1 MILKRLASIF
11 FAIAFL
17 MGLVLFAGVG
27 RTYISVSSAKIIF
40 LSSGA
45 IALLFNLLTFKSGK
59 SDPGFN
65 FVFWLG
71 SIILFI
77 GLIFFIMHWPY
88 AYYIFMAGMLTVGI
102 SFFINPKL
110 FQEKSSKDDILDDSL

>member
-27 RTYISVSSAKIIF
+27 RTYISVGTAKIVF

-71 SIILFI
+71 SIVLFT
-77 GLIFFIMHWPY
+77 GLIFFIMHWPFG
-88 AYYIFMAGMLTVGI
+88 YYILLAGMLTVGI
-102 SFFINPKL
+102 SFFINPKI
-110 FQEKSSKDDILDDSL
+110 FQEKENKDDILDDSL